1 MVLHSNVRLQTYID
15 TYILICYYLSSIL
28 LFTIIHGNFVY
39 TLCRNTSNK
48 FRPEPQTAYYITPI
62 TAMECVGRT
71 KLLVVPSYSN

>member
-1 MVLHSNVRLQTYID
+1 MVLHSNVRLQTYIG

-39 TLCRNTSNK
+39 ALCRYTSNK
-48 FRPEPQTAYYITPI
+48 FRPEPRAAYYIIPI